1 MTVSPQ
7 VEVVPID
14 SVRPHPKNTR
24 RHPQEQIELIKNSLR
39 EFGQYRPIVVH
50 AGTDYILAGNGV
62 YEAAR
67 QLGWETIRIVRVE
80 CDETHALAILMADNR
95 LAELSW
101 WDYESMAAIPELQPV
116 LEMPVFDESF
126 VRMIE
131 IEVDAILEAQAN
143 ALMQDEF
150 LPVDRAERGVP
161 AVRNP
166 AAAAIIRTVMVAVTR
181 DDDML
186 ARQLHAHLRE
196 VDSEYAEN
204 TEPEEYDGRLFL
216 ALLRRTEP
224 PTGAD

>member
-24 RHPQEQIELIKNSLR
+24 RHPPEQLELLKNSLR

-101 WDYESMAAIPELQPV
+101 WDYESMATIPELQPV

-131 IEVDAILEAQAN
+131 IELDAILEAQAN

-150 LPVDRAERGVP
+150 LPVDRAERGAP

-166 AAAAIIRTVMVAVTR
+166 AAAAIIRTVLVAVTR

-196 VDSEYAEN
+196 VDSEYAES
-204 TEPEEYDGRLFL
+204 TEEQYDGRLFL
-216 ALLRRTEP
+216 ALLRRTEHP
-224 PTGAD
+224 AGTD

>member
-1 MTVSPQ
+1 MTVSSQ

-24 RHPQEQIELIKNSLR
+24 RHPPEQLELLKNSLR
-39 EFGQYRPIVVH
+39 AFGQYRPIVVH

-67 QLGWETIRIVRVE
+67 QLGWKMITIVRVE

-101 WDYESMAAIPELQPV
+101 WDYESMVAIPELQSV

-131 IEVDAILEAQAN
+131 IELDAILEAQAN
-143 ALMQDEF
+143 AVMQDEF
-150 LPVDRAERGVP
+150 LPVDRAERGVTV
-161 AVRNP
+161 VRNP
-166 AAAAIIRTVMVAVTR
+166 AAAAIIRTVLVAVTR
-181 DDDML
+181 DDDTL
-186 ARQLHAHLRE
+186 ARQLHAHLRG
-196 VDSEYAEN
+196 VDSEYAES
-204 TEPEEYDGRLFL
+204 TEEQYDGRLFL

-224 PTGAD
+224 PAGAD

>member
-1 MTVSPQ
+1 MTVSQQ

-14 SVRPHPKNTR
+14 SIRPHPKNTR
-24 RHPQEQIELIKNSLR
+24 RHPPEQLELLKNSLR

-101 WDYESMAAIPELQPV
+101 WDYEAMVAIPELQPV

-131 IEVDAILEAQAN
+131 IELDAILEAQAN

-150 LPVDRAERGVP
+150 LPVDSAERGAP
-161 AVRNP
+161 LVRNP
-166 AAAAIIRTVMVAVTR
+166 AAATIIRTVLVAVTR
-181 DDDML
+181 DDDRL

-196 VDSEYAEN
+196 VDPEYAEN
-204 TEPEEYDGRLFL
+204 TDPEEYDGRLFL
-216 ALLRRTEP
+216 ALLRRAEP
-224 PTGAD
+224 AAGAN

>member
-14 SVRPHPKNTR
+14 SVRSHPKNTR
-24 RHPQEQIELIKNSLR
+24 RHPHEQLELLKNSLR

-80 CDETHALAILMADNR
+80 CDESHALAILMADNR

-101 WDYESMAAIPELQPV
+101 WDYESMVAIPELQSV

-126 VRMIE
+126 VRMVE
-131 IEVDAILEAQAN
+131 IELDAILEAQTN
-143 ALMQDEF
+143 AVMQNEF
-150 LPVDRAERGVP
+150 LPVDRTERGAP

-181 DDDML
+181 DDDLL

-196 VDSEYAEN
+196 VDSEYAED
-204 TEPEEYDGRLFL
+204 TEEQYDGRLFT
-216 ALLRRTEP
+216 ALLRRTEHP
-224 PTGAD
+224 AGAD

>member
-1 MTVSPQ
+1 MTVSSQ

-24 RHPQEQIELIKNSLR
+24 RHPPEQLELLKNSLR

-67 QLGWETIRIVRVE
+67 QLGWKMIRIVRVE
-80 CDETHALAILMADNR
+80 CDETRALAILMADNR

-101 WDYESMAAIPELQPV
+101 WDYEAMIAIPELQPV

-131 IEVDAILEAQAN
+131 IELDAILEAQSN

-150 LPVDRAERGVP
+150 LPVDRAERGVSV
-161 AVRNP
+161 VRNP

-186 ARQLHAHLRE
+186 ARRLHAHLRE
-196 VDSEYAEN
+196 VDSEYAES

-216 ALLRRTEP
+216 ALLRRTEHP
-224 PTGAD
+224 AGAD

>member
-24 RHPQEQIELIKNSLR
+24 RHPHEQLELLKNSLR

-101 WDYESMAAIPELQPV
+101 WDYESMAAIPEIQPV

-131 IEVDAILEAQAN
+131 IELDAILEAQAN

-150 LPVDRAERGVP
+150 LPVDRTERGVTV
-161 AVRNP
+161 VRNP

-181 DDDML
+181 DDDAL
-186 ARQLHAHLRE
+186 ARQLHARLRE

-204 TEPEEYDGRLFL
+204 TEEQYDGRLFL
-216 ALLRRTEP
+216 ALLRRTESP
-224 PTGAD
+224 AGTD